1 MAPPSKLPSRSG
13 PATSSRQFGWRGGQV
28 ARPALDFA
36 SRAFDLSAMDA
47 DDSLPRRSNDPL
59 PLLVAQ
65 DLAPLSV
72 EECEAR
78 IAALEAEVERTRVHL
93 QRAVNHRAT
102 ADALFR
108 R

>member
-1 MAPPSKLPSRSG
+1 MP
-13 PATSSRQFGWRGGQV
+13 
-28 ARPALDFA
+28 
-36 SRAFDLSAMDA
+36 RAFDLRHMDA

-59 PLLVAQ
+59 PLLIAQ

-78 IAALEAEVERTRVHL
+78 IAALEAEVARTRTHL

-108 R
+108 Q